1 MKGKIKNK
9 KEKMTPKLQI
19 SRAIGTAVRLRRD
32 GEEIL
37 NIPHRL
43 LHNGPDTVEELFER
57 HVVKDDKKRLDDD
70 ENEFLTRQRLTST
83 RREAL
88 SLYRDIIRATR
99 FFMWPDSRGV
109 LWRDVLRENARKEFE
124 AARFEKDP
132 EVVTRLLI
140 GGRDAVQAA
149 IDKLVEKQKQQIEKD
164 KNESRR

>member
-1 MKGKIKNK
+1 MIADFHLLRTISAA
-9 KEKMTPKLQI
+9 MRHRQI
-19 SRAIGTAVRLRRD
+19 
-32 GEEIL
+32 GEGL
-37 NIPHRL
+37 SNIHRRL
-43 LHNGPDTVEELFER
+43 LHLGPDTVEELFER
-57 HVVKDDKKRLDDD
+57 HVVKDDNKHLDDD
-70 ENEFLTRQRLTST
+70 EKELLTRQRLTST

-149 IDKLVEKQKQQIEKD
+149 IDKLVEKQKEQIEKES
-164 KNESRR
+164 NESRR